1 MNEEEAQRLRAVRE
15 AEQSQHLGV
24 VHRRAGDDWVVVG
37 LPAQKRVTE
46 TGAKKGEPLEVR
58 DDPRPADERNVPPYG
73 G

>member
-1 MNEEEAQRLRAVRE
+1 MNEQEAQRLRAVRE

-24 VHRRAGDDWVVVG
+24 VQRRAGDWVVVG
-37 LPAQKRVTE
+37 LPAQKRVKE
-46 TGAKKGEPLEVR
+46 TAAKKGEPLDVR